1 MSSDP
6 EVDRCLEQIRE
17 LAGSLGAEI
26 LALSP
31 QAWDAP
37 TNCPPWKVRQL
48 VAHIV
53 MSGDGFRQSVER
65 GLAGSIEAPHATADR
80 DRQIDDLARS
90 SPAELVEALRG
101 VTDDFEALY
110 RDLDGAGLETVCYH
124 RRGNRS
130 ARWYAYH
137 RLAEV
142 AFHRWDFEHS
152 LGRETR
158 FGDDVA
164 LTLLPTLLESNAP
177 RTYAAG
183 LSAERGSGERYLLAV
198 EGSPAARWLV
208 TVHPDRLDVTRGDGD
223 ADATMTGLAGDL
235 ALLIYGRA
243 DLDEL
248 RRAGMVQVSGDAV
261 VAERFPRVFPR
272 P

>member
-6 EVDRCLEQIRE
+6 EVDRCLGQIRE

-26 LALSP
+26 LSLP
-31 QAWDAP
+31 PEAWDAP

-65 GLAGSIEAPHATADR
+65 GLAGSVEAPHATADR
-80 DRQIDDLARS
+80 DRQIDAMARS
-90 SPAELVEALRG
+90 SPAELVEGLRG
-101 VTDDFEALY
+101 VTESFEALY
-110 RDLDGAGLETVCYH
+110 RELDAAGLETVCYH

-130 ARWYAYH
+130 ARWYAFH

-158 FGDDVA
+158 FDDGVA

-183 LSAERGSGERYLLAV
+183 LSTERGSGERYLLAV
-198 EGSPAARWLV
+198 EGSPSARWLA
-208 TVHPDRLDVTRGDGD
+208 TIHSDRLDVTRGDGD
-223 ADATMTGLAGDL
+223 ADATITGPAGHL
-235 ALLIYGRA
+235 ALLVYGRA
-243 DLDEL
+243 ELDEL
-248 RRAGMVQVSGDAV
+248 RRTGAIQVSGDAD